1 MKALRLDSN
10 NLPRMDNLF
19 QDLNDLSWLNVSAN
33 SISVFD
39 YAMLPRGLTWLD
51 LHQNAI
57 ALLGKDAENICRT
70 HINYF
75 CILKK
80 IEYFAKVDLLSVI
93 VVFITNEYKQVL

>member
-1 MKALRLDSN
+1 
-10 NLPRMDNLF
+10 MDNLF
-19 QDLNDLSWLNVSAN
+19 QDLTDLSWLNVSAN

-57 ALLGKDAENICRT
+57 ALLGKDAENICGT
-70 HINYF
+70 HIFY
-75 CILKK
+75 ILKK
-80 IEYFAKVDLLSVI
+80 VGYFAKVDLLSVI